1 MSKGSIA
8 GGLPGLLLC
17 IRNDDDTDNKKRLLT
32 DNIERIDPDEKLFT
46 QKPHVIIPD
55 WKACF

>member
-55 WKACF
+55 

>member
-1 MSKGSIA
+1 MSKGSIV

-17 IRNDDDTDNKKRLLT
+17 IRNDNDKHDKKRLLT
-32 DNIERIDPDEKLFT
+32 DNIERIDPDEKPFT

-55 WKACF
+55 